1 MLSFTQSHV
10 YWVLTL
16 CQTLGSNGKQNR
28 PGPEPHGLSVPRIR
42 YIPADTIPKCEKVQ
56 MKSQVQRD
64 YIEGC
69 LYLNQGVEVEEAFLE
84 K

>member
-1 MLSFTQSHV
+1 
-10 YWVLTL
+10 
-16 CQTLGSNGKQNR
+16 
-28 PGPEPHGLSVPRIR
+28 
-42 YIPADTIPKCEKVQ
+42 

-69 LYLNQGVEVEEAFLE
+69 LYLNQGVEVEKAFLE